1 MTHPSILFTILTEA
15 LKATPQNL
23 SAEERLKDI
32 ESRKVALEEEIAK
45 LKQDIEAENTPWR
58 PKPGKE
64 VWMFMPACD
73 RPIQIAAFDPDRA
86 FHAHSFALGHVF
98 KTEEEAT
105 RMWNGQVIDNML
117 RNHPQRVKE
126 REFGVEYFCLRHD
139 PVTTYVSSD
148 TVSTTV
154 VSQRLGG
161 LLFISQA
168 ALEDVI
174 AELGQDA
181 LRDYVAY
188 CAR

>member
-1 MTHPSILFTILTEA
+1 MTPSQTLFATLTEA
-15 LKATPQNL
+15 LNRPKPMDKAALEQKL
-23 SAEERLKDI
+23 AELKA
-32 ESRKVALEEEIAK
+32 ALEEEIAK
-45 LKQDIEAENTPWR
+45 LKQEIETENTPWR
-58 PKPGKE
+58 PKPGE
-64 VWMFMPACD
+64 AVWVFMPACD
-73 RPIQIAAFDPDRA
+73 QPIQITAFDPDRA
-86 FHAHSFALGHVF
+86 LHAHSFSLGHVF
-98 KTEEEAT
+98 RTEEEAT

-126 REFGVEYFCLRHD
+126 REFGVEYFCLRYD
-139 PVTTYVSSD
+139 PVIIYVFSASMTN
-148 TVSTTV
+148 TVA
-154 VSQRLGG
+154 SQRLGG

>member
-1 MTHPSILFTILTEA
+1 MTPSQTLFAILTEA

-32 ESRKVALEEEIAK
+32 ESRKAALEEEIAK
-45 LKQDIEAENTPWR
+45 LKQDIEAESTPWR
-58 PKPGKE
+58 PKPGE
-64 VWMFMPACD
+64 VVWVFMPALD
-73 RPIQIAAFDPDRA
+73 QPIQITTFDPDRA
-86 FHAHSFALGHVF
+86 LHAHSFSLGHVF
-98 KTEEEAT
+98 RTEEEAM

-117 RNHPQRVKE
+117 RNHPQRAKE
-126 REFGVEYFCLRHD
+126 REFDVEYFCLRHD

-148 TVSTTV
+148 MVSNTVA
-154 VSQRLGG
+154 SQRLGG

-168 ALEDVI
+168 ALEDII

>member
-1 MTHPSILFTILTEA
+1 MTPSQALFAVLTEA

-32 ESRKVALEEEIAK
+32 ESRKAALEEEIAK
-45 LKQDIEAENTPWR
+45 LKQDIEAESTPWR
-58 PKPGKE
+58 PKPGEE
-64 VWMFMPACD
+64 VWVFMPACD
-73 RPIQIAAFDPDRA
+73 QPIQIAAFDPDRA

-117 RNHPQRVKE
+117 RNHPRRTKKTE
-126 REFGVEYFCLRHD
+126 INGEYFCLRHD
-139 PVTTYVSSD
+139 PATTYVSSD
-148 TVSTTV
+148 MVSNTV

-168 ALEDVI
+168 VVEEII
-174 AELGQDA
+174 AGLGQDA

>member
-1 MTHPSILFTILTEA
+1 MTPPQALSAILTET

-32 ESRKVALEEEIAK
+32 EACKAALEEEITK

-58 PKPGKE
+58 PKPGEE

-73 RPIQIAAFDPDRA
+73 QPIRIAAFDPDRT

-98 KTEEEAT
+98 KTEKEAT
-105 RMWNGQVIDNML
+105 RMWNGQVIDVML
-117 RNHPQRVKE
+117 HNHPQRVKE
-126 REFGVEYFCLRHD
+126 RELGVEYFCLRHD
-139 PVTTYVSSD
+139 PATTYVSSD
-148 TVSTTV
+148 MVSITVA
-154 VSQRLGG
+154 SQRLGG

-168 ALEDVI
+168 ALEDAI